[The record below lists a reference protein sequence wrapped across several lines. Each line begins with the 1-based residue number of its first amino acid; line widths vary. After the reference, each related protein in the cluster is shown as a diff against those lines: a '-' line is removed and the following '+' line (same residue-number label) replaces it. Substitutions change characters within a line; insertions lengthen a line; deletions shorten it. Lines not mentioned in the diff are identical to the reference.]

1 VIRVLIV
8 DDEPIARRG
17 IRHHLQGEADLEV
30 IGECGDG
37 AAAIEAITELA
48 PDLVFLDIQMPE
60 VSGFDVVETIGVAR
74 MPAVVFVTAYDE
86 HALRAFDVHAVDYV
100 LKPIDRHRFRTAVE
114 RARQRLTPAPEQQME
129 ERELSG
135 QQTEKRELS
144 GQQTKKRELSGQHT
158 KKRELSLDRRIAAAL
173 ADLGR
178 PAHDYAK
185 RLAIKG
191 DGRVILVDVDEVDR
205 LETAGNYVEVHS
217 GARHHLVRETMA
229 SLEARLDPARFV
241 RVSRSSIVNA
251 ARVRELQPM
260 FNGDF
265 VVVLRDG
272 TKVAGSRR
280 YRAAFEMLTR

>member
-1 VIRVLIV
+1 MIRVLIV

-17 IRHHLQGEADLEV
+17 IRQQLRGETDLEV
-30 IGECGDG
+30 IGEYGDG
-37 AAAIEAITELA
+37 AAAIDAITGLA

-60 VSGFDVVETIGVAR
+60 VGGFDVVEAIGVAR
-74 MPAVVFVTAYDE
+74 MPAVIFVTAYDE

-114 RARQRLTPAPEQQME
+114 RARRRLAHAP
-129 ERELSG
+129 G
-135 QQTEKRELS
+135 Q
-144 GQQTKKRELSGQHT
+144 
-158 KKRELSLDRRIAAAL
+158 LDRRIAAAL
-173 ADLGR
+173 GELGR

-205 LETAGNYVEVHS
+205 LEAAGNYVEVHS

-251 ARVRELQPM
+251 DRVRELQPM

-280 YRAAFEMLTR
+280 YRAAFDRLTR

>member
-17 IRHHLQGEADLEV
+17 IRHQLRSEADLEV

-60 VSGFDVVETIGVAR
+60 VGGFDVVEAIGVAR

-114 RARQRLTPAPEQQME
+114 RARRRLAHAA
-129 ERELSG
+129 G
-135 QQTEKRELS
+135 QQPEE
-144 GQQTKKRELSGQHT
+144 
-158 KKRELSLDRRIAAAL
+158 RELSLDRRIAAAL
-173 ADLGR
+173 GELGR
-178 PAHDYAK
+178 AAHDYAK

-191 DGRVILVDVDEVDR
+191 DGRVILVGVDEVDR
-205 LETAGNYVEVHS
+205 LEAAGNYVEVHS
-217 GARHHLVRETMA
+217 GARQHLVRETMA

-251 ARVRELQPM
+251 TRVRELQPM

-280 YRAAFEMLTR
+280 YRAAFDMLTR

>member
-1 VIRVLIV
+1 MIRALIV

-17 IRHHLQGEADLEV
+17 ILAQLRGEADLEV

-37 AAAIEAITELA
+37 AAAIDAITGLA

-60 VSGFDVVETIGVAR
+60 VGGFDVVEAIGVAR

-114 RARQRLTPAPEQQME
+114 RARRRLEAHAP
-129 ERELSG
+129 G
-135 QQTEKRELS
+135 QQLED
-144 GQQTKKRELSGQHT
+144 
-158 KKRELSLDRRIAAAL
+158 RELSLDRRIAAAL
-173 ADLGR
+173 EELGR

-191 DGRVILVDVDEVDR
+191 DGRVILVDVGEVDR
-205 LETAGNYVEVHS
+205 LEAAGNYVEVHS

-229 SLEARLDPARFV
+229 SLEARLDPVRFV

-251 ARVRELQPM
+251 DRVCELQPM

-280 YRAAFEMLTR
+280 YRAAFDMLTR

>member
-1 VIRVLIV
+1 MIRVLIV

-17 IRHHLQGEADLEV
+17 IRQHLRGEADLEV
-30 IGECGDG
+30 IGESGDG
-37 AAAIEAITELA
+37 AAAIEAITGLA

-60 VSGFDVVETIGVAR
+60 VGGFDVVEAIGVAR

-114 RARQRLTPAPEQQME
+114 RARRRLAHAP
-129 ERELSG
+129 G
-135 QQTEKRELS
+135 Q
-144 GQQTKKRELSGQHT
+144 
-158 KKRELSLDRRIAAAL
+158 LDRRIAAAL
-173 ADLGR
+173 GELGR

-191 DGRVILVDVDEVDR
+191 DGRVMLVDVDEVDR
-205 LETAGNYVEVHS
+205 LEAAGNYVEVHS
-217 GARHHLVRETMA
+217 GARHHLLRETTG

-251 ARVRELQPM
+251 DRVRELQPM

-280 YRAAFEMLTR
+280 YRAAFDKLTR

>member
-17 IRHHLQGEADLEV
+17 IRQQLRGEADLEV

-37 AAAIEAITELA
+37 AAAIDAITGLA

-60 VSGFDVVETIGVAR
+60 VGGFDVVEAIGVAR

-114 RARQRLTPAPEQQME
+114 RARRRLAHAP
-129 ERELSG
+129 G
-135 QQTEKRELS
+135 Q
-144 GQQTKKRELSGQHT
+144 
-158 KKRELSLDRRIAAAL
+158 LDRRIAAAL
-173 ADLGR
+173 GELGR

-205 LETAGNYVEVHS
+205 LEAAGNYVEVHS

-251 ARVRELQPM
+251 DRVRELQPM
-260 FNGDF
+260 FSGDF

-280 YRAAFEMLTR
+280 YRAAFDMLTR

>member
-17 IRHHLQGEADLEV
+17 IRQQLRSEADLEV
-30 IGECGDG
+30 IGEYGDG
-37 AAAIEAITELA
+37 AAAIEAITGLA

-60 VSGFDVVETIGVAR
+60 VGGFDVVEAIGIAR

-114 RARQRLTPAPEQQME
+114 RARRRLAHAPEQ
-129 ERELSG
+129 
-135 QQTEKRELS
+135 
-144 GQQTKKRELSGQHT
+144 
-158 KKRELSLDRRIAAAL
+158 LDSQFNSQLNKRIAAVL
-173 ADLGR
+173 GELGR
-178 PAHDYAK
+178 PAHDFAK

-205 LETAGNYVEVHS
+205 LEAAGNYVEVHS

-251 ARVRELQPM
+251 TRVRELQPM

-265 VVVLRDG
+265 VVMLRDG

-280 YRAAFEMLTR
+280 YRAALDMLTR

>member
-1 VIRVLIV
+1 VIRVVIV

-17 IRHHLQGEADLEV
+17 IRQQLRGEADLEV
-30 IGECGDG
+30 IGEYGDG
-37 AAAIEAITELA
+37 AAAIDAITGLA

-60 VSGFDVVETIGVAR
+60 VGGFDVVEAIGVAR

-100 LKPIDRHRFRTAVE
+100 LKPIDRHRFRSAVE
-114 RARQRLTPAPEQQME
+114 RARRRLAHAP
-129 ERELSG
+129 G
-135 QQTEKRELS
+135 Q
-144 GQQTKKRELSGQHT
+144 
-158 KKRELSLDRRIAAAL
+158 LDSRIAAAL
-173 ADLGR
+173 GELGR

-185 RLAIKG
+185 RIAIKG
-191 DGRVILVDVDEVDR
+191 DGRVMLVDVDDVDR
-205 LETAGNYVEVHS
+205 LEAAGNYVEVHS

-229 SLEARLDPARFV
+229 SLEARLNPTRFV

-251 ARVRELQPM
+251 DRVRELQPM

-265 VVVLRDG
+265 VAVLRDG

-280 YRAAFEMLTR
+280 YRAAFDMLTR

>member
-1 VIRVLIV
+1 MIRVLIV

-17 IRHHLQGEADLEV
+17 IRQQLRGEADVEV

-37 AAAIEAITELA
+37 AAAIDAITRLA

-60 VSGFDVVETIGVAR
+60 VGGFDVVDAIGVAR

-114 RARQRLTPAPEQQME
+114 RARRRLANAPG
-129 ERELSG
+129 RV
-135 QQTEKRELS
+135 
-144 GQQTKKRELSGQHT
+144 
-158 KKRELSLDRRIAAAL
+158 DRRIAEAL
-173 ADLGR
+173 EELGR
-178 PAHDYAK
+178 PAHDHAK

-191 DGRVILVDVDEVDR
+191 DGRVILIDVDEVDR
-205 LETAGNYVEVHS
+205 LKAAGNYVEVHT

-229 SLEARLDPARFV
+229 SLEARLDPERFV
-241 RVSRSSIVNA
+241 RVSRASIVNA
-251 ARVRELQPM
+251 SRVRELQPM
-260 FNGDF
+260 FSGDF

-280 YRAAFEMLTR
+280 YRAAFDMLTR

>member
-17 IRHHLQGEADLEV
+17 IRQHLRAETDLEV
-30 IGECGDG
+30 IGESGDG
-37 AAAIEAITELA
+37 AAAIDAITGLA

-60 VSGFDVVETIGVAR
+60 VGGFDVVEAIGVAR

-114 RARQRLTPAPEQQME
+114 RARRRLADTPGE
-129 ERELSG
+129 
-135 QQTEKRELS
+135 
-144 GQQTKKRELSGQHT
+144 
-158 KKRELSLDRRIAAAL
+158 LDRRIAAAL
-173 ADLGR
+173 GELGR

-185 RLAIKG
+185 RIAIKG

-205 LETAGNYVEVHS
+205 LEAAGNYVEVHS

-229 SLEARLDPARFV
+229 SLEGRLDPARFV

-251 ARVRELQPM
+251 TRVRELQPM

-280 YRAAFEMLTR
+280 YRAAFDLLTH

>member
-1 VIRVLIV
+1 MIRVLIV

-17 IRHHLQGEADLEV
+17 IRQQLRGEADVEV
-30 IGECGDG
+30 IGEAGDG
-37 AAAIEAITELA
+37 AAAIDAITELA

-60 VSGFDVVETIGVAR
+60 VGGFDVVEAIGVAR

-114 RARQRLTPAPEQQME
+114 RARRRLAHAP
-129 ERELSG
+129 RELDS
-135 QQTEKRELS
+135 EFN
-144 GQQTKKRELSGQHT
+144 
-158 KKRELSLDRRIAAAL
+158 RRIAAAL
-173 ADLGR
+173 GELGR
-178 PAHDYAK
+178 PAHDHAR

-191 DGRVILVDVDEVDR
+191 DGRVILVDVDDVDR
-205 LETAGNYVEVHS
+205 LEAAGNYVEVHS
-217 GARHHLVRETMA
+217 GERRHLVRETMA

-251 ARVRELQPM
+251 DIVRELQPM

-265 VVVLRDG
+265 AVVLRDG
-272 TKVAGSRR
+272 TRVAGSRR
-280 YRAAFEMLTR
+280 YRAALDMLTR

>member
-1 VIRVLIV
+1 MIRVLIV

-17 IRHHLQGEADLEV
+17 IRQRLRGESDLEV

-37 AAAIEAITELA
+37 TAAIDAITELA

-60 VSGFDVVETIGVAR
+60 VGGFDVVEAIGVAR
-74 MPAVVFVTAYDE
+74 MPAVIFVTAYDE

-114 RARQRLTPAPEQQME
+114 RARGRLAHAPAQF
-129 ERELSG
+129 
-135 QQTEKRELS
+135 
-144 GQQTKKRELSGQHT
+144 
-158 KKRELSLDRRIAAAL
+158 DRRIAAVL
-173 ADLGR
+173 GELGR
-178 PAHDYAK
+178 PAQDYAK

-191 DGRVILVDVDEVDR
+191 DGRVMLIDVVEVDR
-205 LETAGNYVEVHS
+205 LEAAGNYVEVHS
-217 GARHHLVRETMA
+217 GVRHHLVRETMA

-251 ARVRELQPM
+251 ERVSELQPM
-260 FNGDF
+260 FNGDY

-272 TKVAGSRR
+272 TKVPGSRR
-280 YRAAFEMLTR
+280 YRAAFDMLTR

>member
-1 VIRVLIV
+1 MIRVLLV

-17 IRHHLQGEADLEV
+17 IRHQLRSEAGLEV
-30 IGECGDG
+30 IGEAGDG
-37 AAAIEAITELA
+37 AAAIDAITELA

-60 VSGFDVVETIGVAR
+60 VGGFDVVEAIGVAR
-74 MPAVVFVTAYDE
+74 MPAVIFVTAYDE

-114 RARQRLTPAPEQQME
+114 RARRRLAHAPGE
-129 ERELSG
+129 
-135 QQTEKRELS
+135 
-144 GQQTKKRELSGQHT
+144 
-158 KKRELSLDRRIAAAL
+158 LDRRIAAAL
-173 ADLGR
+173 GELGR
-178 PAHDYAK
+178 PVHDYAK

-191 DGRVILVDVDEVDR
+191 DGRVILVDVDAVDR
-205 LETAGNYVEVHS
+205 LEAAGNYVEVHS

-229 SLEARLDPARFV
+229 SLDARLDPARFV

-251 ARVRELQPM
+251 NRVRELQLM

-280 YRAAFEMLTR
+280 YRAALDMLTR

>member
-17 IRHHLQGEADLEV
+17 IRQQLRGEADLEV

-37 AAAIEAITELA
+37 AAAIDAITELA

-60 VSGFDVVETIGVAR
+60 VGGFDVVEAIGVAR

-114 RARQRLTPAPEQQME
+114 RARRRLAHAP
-129 ERELSG
+129 G
-135 QQTEKRELS
+135 Q
-144 GQQTKKRELSGQHT
+144 
-158 KKRELSLDRRIAAAL
+158 LDRRIAAAL
-173 ADLGR
+173 GELGR

-205 LETAGNYVEVHS
+205 LEAAGNYVEVHS

-241 RVSRSSIVNA
+241 RVSRSSLVNA
-251 ARVRELQPM
+251 DRVRELQPM

-280 YRAAFEMLTR
+280 YRAAFDMLTR

>member
-1 VIRVLIV
+1 MIRVLIV

-17 IRHHLQGEADLEV
+17 IRHQLRGEADLEV

-37 AAAIEAITELA
+37 AAAIDAITELA

-60 VSGFDVVETIGVAR
+60 VGGFDVVEAIGVAR

-114 RARQRLTPAPEQQME
+114 RARRRLAHAP
-129 ERELSG
+129 G
-135 QQTEKRELS
+135 Q
-144 GQQTKKRELSGQHT
+144 
-158 KKRELSLDRRIAAAL
+158 LDRRIAAAL
-173 ADLGR
+173 GELGR

-205 LETAGNYVEVHS
+205 LEAAGNYVEVHS

-229 SLEARLDPARFV
+229 SLEARLDPTRFV
-241 RVSRSSIVNA
+241 RVSRSSIVNTD
-251 ARVRELQPM
+251 RVRELQPM
-260 FNGDF
+260 FSGDF

-280 YRAAFEMLTR
+280 YRAALDRLTR

>member
-1 VIRVLIV
+1 MIRVLIV

-17 IRHHLQGEADLEV
+17 IRQQLRGEADIEV
-30 IGECGDG
+30 IGEYGDG
-37 AAAIEAITELA
+37 AAAIDAITGLA

-60 VSGFDVVETIGVAR
+60 VGGFDVVEAVGVAR
-74 MPAVVFVTAYDE
+74 MPAVIFVTAYDE

-114 RARQRLTPAPEQQME
+114 RARRRLAHAP
-129 ERELSG
+129 G
-135 QQTEKRELS
+135 QQLE
-144 GQQTKKRELSGQHT
+144 
-158 KKRELSLDRRIAAAL
+158 KRELSLDSQFNRRIAAAL
-173 ADLGR
+173 AELGR

-205 LETAGNYVEVHS
+205 LEAAGNYVEVHS

-241 RVSRSSIVNA
+241 RVSRSSIVNGT
-251 ARVRELQPM
+251 RVRELQPM

-280 YRAAFEMLTR
+280 YRAAFDRLTR

>member
-1 VIRVLIV
+1 MIRVLIV

-17 IRHHLQGEADLEV
+17 IRQQLRGEADLEV

-37 AAAIEAITELA
+37 AAAIDAITGLA

-60 VSGFDVVETIGVAR
+60 VGGFDVVEAIGVAR

-114 RARQRLTPAPEQQME
+114 RARRRLAHAP
-129 ERELSG
+129 G
-135 QQTEKRELS
+135 Q
-144 GQQTKKRELSGQHT
+144 
-158 KKRELSLDRRIAAAL
+158 LDRRIAAAL
-173 ADLGR
+173 GELGR

-191 DGRVILVDVDEVDR
+191 DGRVILVDVDAVDR
-205 LETAGNYVEVHS
+205 LEAAGNYVEVHS
-217 GARHHLVRETMA
+217 GTRHHLVRETMA
-229 SLEARLDPARFV
+229 GLEGRLDPARFV

-251 ARVRELQPM
+251 GRVRELQPM

-280 YRAAFEMLTR
+280 YRAAFDMLTR

>member
-17 IRHHLQGEADLEV
+17 IRQQLRGEADLEV
-30 IGECGDG
+30 IGESGDG
-37 AAAIEAITELA
+37 AAAIDAITGLA

-60 VSGFDVVETIGVAR
+60 VGGFDVVEAIGVAR

-114 RARQRLTPAPEQQME
+114 RARRRLAHAP
-129 ERELSG
+129 G
-135 QQTEKRELS
+135 Q
-144 GQQTKKRELSGQHT
+144 
-158 KKRELSLDRRIAAAL
+158 LDRRIAAAL
-173 ADLGR
+173 GELGR

-205 LETAGNYVEVHS
+205 LEAAGNYVEVHS

-251 ARVRELQPM
+251 DRVRELQPM

-280 YRAAFEMLTR
+280 YRAAFDMLTR

>member
-17 IRHHLQGEADLEV
+17 IRQQLRGETGIEV

-37 AAAIEAITELA
+37 AAAIDAITELA

-60 VSGFDVVETIGVAR
+60 VGGFDVVEAIGVAR
-74 MPAVVFVTAYDE
+74 MPAVIFVTAYDE

-114 RARQRLTPAPEQQME
+114 RARGRLTHAP
-129 ERELSG
+129 G
-135 QQTEKRELS
+135 
-144 GQQTKKRELSGQHT
+144 
-158 KKRELSLDRRIAAAL
+158 SLDRRIAAAL
-173 ADLGR
+173 GELGR
-178 PAHDYAK
+178 PAPDYAK

-205 LETAGNYVEVHS
+205 LEAAGNYVEVHS
-217 GARHHLVRETMA
+217 GSRHHLVRETMA

-251 ARVRELQPM
+251 DRVRELQPM
-260 FNGDF
+260 FSGDF

-272 TKVAGSRR
+272 TKVSGSRR
-280 YRAAFEMLTR
+280 YRTAFEMLTR

>member
-1 VIRVLIV
+1 MIRVLIV

-17 IRHHLQGEADLEV
+17 IRQQLRGEADVEV

-37 AAAIEAITELA
+37 AAAIDAITELA

-60 VSGFDVVETIGVAR
+60 VGGFDVVEAIGVAR

-114 RARQRLTPAPEQQME
+114 RARRRVEHAPG
-129 ERELSG
+129 ELDSH
-135 QQTEKRELS
+135 LN
-144 GQQTKKRELSGQHT
+144 
-158 KKRELSLDRRIAAAL
+158 RRIAAAL
-173 ADLGR
+173 GELGR

-205 LETAGNYVEVHS
+205 LEAAGNYVEVHS
-217 GARHHLVRETMA
+217 GARRHLVRETMA

-265 VVVLRDG
+265 VAVLRDG

-280 YRAAFEMLTR
+280 YRAAFDMLTR

>member
-17 IRHHLQGEADLEV
+17 IRQHLRGEGDLEV
-30 IGECGDG
+30 IGESGDG
-37 AAAIEAITELA
+37 AAAIDAITELT

-60 VSGFDVVETIGVAR
+60 VGGFDVVEAIGVAR
-74 MPAVVFVTAYDE
+74 LPAVVFVTAYDE

-114 RARQRLTPAPEQQME
+114 RARRRLSHAP
-129 ERELSG
+129 G
-135 QQTEKRELS
+135 Q
-144 GQQTKKRELSGQHT
+144 
-158 KKRELSLDRRIAAAL
+158 LDRRIAAAL
-173 ADLGR
+173 EDLGR
-178 PAHDYAK
+178 PAQDYAK

-191 DGRVILVDVDEVDR
+191 GGRVILVDVDEVDR
-205 LETAGNYVEVHS
+205 LEAAGNYVEVHS

-251 ARVRELQPM
+251 ERVRELQPM

-272 TKVAGSRR
+272 TRVAGSRR
-280 YRAAFEMLTR
+280 YRAALDMLTR

>member
-17 IRHHLQGEADLEV
+17 IRHQLRGEADVEV
-30 IGECGDG
+30 IGEYGDG
-37 AAAIEAITELA
+37 AEAIDAITTLA

-60 VSGFDVVETIGVAR
+60 VGGFDVIEAIGIAR
-74 MPAVVFVTAYDE
+74 MPAVIFVTAYDE

-114 RARQRLTPAPEQQME
+114 RARRRLADAP
-129 ERELSG
+129 G
-135 QQTEKRELS
+135 QQLEE
-144 GQQTKKRELSGQHT
+144 
-158 KKRELSLDRRIAAAL
+158 RELSLDRRIAAAL
-173 ADLGR
+173 GALGR
-178 PAHDYAK
+178 PAHDYAR

-205 LETAGNYVEVHS
+205 LEAAGNYVEVHS

-251 ARVRELQPM
+251 DRVRELQPM

-272 TKVAGSRR
+272 TKVTGSRR
-280 YRAAFEMLTR
+280 YRAAFDTLTR

>member
-1 VIRVLIV
+1 MIRVLIV

-17 IRHHLQGEADLEV
+17 IRQQLRGEADLEV
-30 IGECGDG
+30 IGEYGDG
-37 AAAIEAITELA
+37 AGAIEAITGLA

-60 VSGFDVVETIGVAR
+60 VGGFDVVEAIGVAR

-114 RARQRLTPAPEQQME
+114 RARRRLADAP
-129 ERELSG
+129 G
-135 QQTEKRELS
+135 Q
-144 GQQTKKRELSGQHT
+144 
-158 KKRELSLDRRIAAAL
+158 LDRRIAAAL
-173 ADLGR
+173 GELGR

-205 LETAGNYVEVHS
+205 LEAAGNYVEVHS

-251 ARVRELQPM
+251 DRVRELQPM

-280 YRAAFEMLTR
+280 YRAAFDMLTR

>member
-1 VIRVLIV
+1 MIRVLIV

-17 IRHHLQGEADLEV
+17 IGQQLRGEADVEIV
-30 IGECGDG
+30 GECGDG
-37 AAAIEAITELA
+37 AAAIDAIAELA

-60 VSGFDVVETIGVAR
+60 VGGFDVVEAIGVAR

-114 RARQRLTPAPEQQME
+114 RARRRLEHGP
-129 ERELSG
+129 G
-135 QQTEKRELS
+135 Q
-144 GQQTKKRELSGQHT
+144 
-158 KKRELSLDRRIAAAL
+158 LDSQLNRRIAAAL
-173 ADLGR
+173 GDLGR

-205 LETAGNYVEVHS
+205 LEAAGNYVEVHS

-251 ARVRELQPM
+251 DRVRELQPM

-280 YRAAFEMLTR
+280 YRAAFDKLTR

>member
-1 VIRVLIV
+1 MIRVLIV

-17 IRHHLQGEADLEV
+17 IRQQLRGEADLEV
-30 IGECGDG
+30 IGEYGDG
-37 AAAIEAITELA
+37 AAAIDAITELA

-60 VSGFDVVETIGVAR
+60 VGGFDVVEAIGVAR

-114 RARQRLTPAPEQQME
+114 RARRRLAHAP
-129 ERELSG
+129 G
-135 QQTEKRELS
+135 Q
-144 GQQTKKRELSGQHT
+144 
-158 KKRELSLDRRIAAAL
+158 LDRRIAAAL
-173 ADLGR
+173 GELGR

-205 LETAGNYVEVHS
+205 LEAAGNYVEVHS

-251 ARVRELQPM
+251 DRVRELQPM

-280 YRAAFEMLTR
+280 YRAAFDMLTR

>member
-17 IRHHLQGEADLEV
+17 IRQQLRGEADLEV
-30 IGECGDG
+30 MGECGDG
-37 AAAIEAITELA
+37 AAAIDAITELA

-60 VSGFDVVETIGVAR
+60 VDGFDVVEAIGVAR

-114 RARQRLTPAPEQQME
+114 RARRRLAHAPEQF
-129 ERELSG
+129 
-135 QQTEKRELS
+135 
-144 GQQTKKRELSGQHT
+144 
-158 KKRELSLDRRIAAAL
+158 DRRIAAAL
-173 ADLGR
+173 GELGR
-178 PAHDYAK
+178 RAHDYAK

-205 LETAGNYVEVHS
+205 LEAAGNYVEVHS
-217 GARHHLVRETMA
+217 AARHHLVRETMA

-251 ARVRELQPM
+251 TRVRELQPM

-280 YRAAFEMLTR
+280 YRAAFDMLTR

>member
-1 VIRVLIV
+1 MIRVLIV

-17 IRHHLQGEADLEV
+17 IRQQLRGEADVEV

-37 AAAIEAITELA
+37 AAAIDAITELA

-60 VSGFDVVETIGVAR
+60 VDGFDVVEAIGVAHT
-74 MPAVVFVTAYDE
+74 PAVVFVTAYDE

-114 RARQRLTPAPEQQME
+114 RARRRLAHAP
-129 ERELSG
+129 G
-135 QQTEKRELS
+135 QQLEE
-144 GQQTKKRELSGQHT
+144 
-158 KKRELSLDRRIAAAL
+158 RELSLDRRIAAAL
-173 ADLGR
+173 EELGR

-205 LETAGNYVEVHS
+205 LEAAGNYVEVHS
-217 GARHHLVRETMA
+217 GARHHLLRETMA
-229 SLEARLDPARFV
+229 SLEARLDPVRFV

-251 ARVRELQPM
+251 TRVRELQPM

-272 TKVAGSRR
+272 TKVAASRR
-280 YRAAFEMLTR
+280 YRTAFDKLTR